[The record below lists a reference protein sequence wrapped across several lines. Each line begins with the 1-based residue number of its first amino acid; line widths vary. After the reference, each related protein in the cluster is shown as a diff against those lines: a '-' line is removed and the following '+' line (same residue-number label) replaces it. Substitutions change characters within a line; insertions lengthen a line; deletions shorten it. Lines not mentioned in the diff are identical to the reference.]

1 MNTTE
6 YKILEAKSP
15 KELQTLVNQAIME
28 IGKEVTMV
36 GGMVAEIYPNFPPAY
51 YQAILIKE
59 AISEQVLLEK
69 FGIGKDE
76 YKKELGLVVE
86 ENKKTKKKKEK
97 EVPKVIHESN
107 QRTPNS
113 WEL

>member
-36 GGMVAEIYPNFPPAY
+36 GSMVAEIYPNFPPAY

-69 FGIGKDE
+69 FGIN
-76 YKKELGLVVE
+76 VNE
-86 ENKKTKKKKEK
+86 ECKLILEDNKKTKKKKEK
-97 EVPKVIHESN
+97 EVPKVIYESN

-113 WEL
+113 WDL